1 MSTRI
6 FHVNICKYVNICV
19 LFQIGSFLRIYSI
32 HSKQASAD
40 NEDVSHIEFHLHG
53 GTCYGRGIGV
63 LPESNPDV
71 KELKV

>member
-1 MSTRI
+1 MWVV
-6 FHVNICKYVNICV
+6 FFFF

-32 HSKQASAD
+32 HTKQASAD

-53 GTCYGRGIGV
+53 GTCYGRGIGA

-71 KELKV
+71 KELKA